1 MVDDL
6 CRFDLILIC
15 GGAVAVQDDG
25 LHGSPS
31 EGRVQLRPVPAK
43 RLSGEEGA
51 QSPRFQEDRDY
62 HRRPRLPG
70 AARVHLFLLFVILG
84 LVACLLLVRV
94 TCVCELDRHC
104 RFFMLVGLETN
115 FSAQLIF
122 RKICLTCQC

>member
-6 CRFDLILIC
+6 CRFAVILIC

-70 AARVHLFLLFVILG
+70 AARVHLLLLFVILG
-84 LVACLLLVRV
+84 LAACLLLVSV
-94 TCVCELDRHC
+94 TL
-104 RFFMLVGLETN
+104 
-115 FSAQLIF
+115 
-122 RKICLTCQC
+122 